1 MATKTADTNPV
12 AEFGRQALAALSLN
26 PAAAPQVHQF
36 WEIQEKLLD
45 ETEAF
50 SKRWFERRHDAARS
64 ALRTSA
70 ALFGDGRADIGA
82 AAKAMQDWQA
92 QSAERLAEDLR
103 DWFDM
108 CTRCMGHCATGEAD
122 AGRETLETVTQTAAE
137 VADIA
142 RVKHATPV

>member
-1 MATKTADTNPV
+1 MATKTAQPNPV
-12 AEFGRQALAALSLN
+12 TDFGRQALAALSLN
-26 PAAAPQVHQF
+26 RVAAPQAHQF

-50 SKRWFERRHDAARS
+50 SKRWFERRHEAART

-70 ALFGDGRADIGA
+70 ALFGEGRADIGA

-92 QSAERLAEDLR
+92 HSAERVADDIR

-108 CTRCMGHCATGEAD
+108 CTRCMGHFATGEAD
-122 AGRETLETVTQTAAE
+122 AGRETLETVAE
-137 VADIA
+137 VAEIA